1 MVGLHFFGRRMM
13 KKTMTIIAMATQTF
27 VSACGTIQGVASDTY
42 GAGKF
47 VARQVSGND

>member
-13 KKTMTIIAMATQTF
+13 KKTMIIIAMATQTF
-27 VSACGTIQGVASDTY
+27 VSACGAIQGVASDTY

-47 VARQVSGND
+47 VARQVSSND

>member
-1 MVGLHFFGRRMM
+1 MVGLHFFGRRIIKM
-13 KKTMTIIAMATQTF
+13 TMIIIAMAILTF

-47 VARQVSGND
+47 VARQISSNE